1 MPKTRLKAPVSKT
14 TISLQDIPANIKRN
28 KKRLQDYLE
37 MVKEAKK
44 IELNIALISLA
55 VSLARPCDYGERI
68 KERFSQRDLVGKTI
82 EEYVRVG
89 NPRPVYT
96 SRESPNPAFFEVQ
109 VFNDGT
115 FLLANSWGDGEC
127 KHTDFYYHDG
137 KRLYYSDNL
146 FG

>member
-1 MPKTRLKAPVSKT
+1 MKTNILLS
-14 TISLQDIPANIKRN
+14 DIQANTKRN
-28 KKRLQDYLE
+28 KKWQAYLE
-37 MVKEAKK
+37 AVKEAKK
-44 IELNIALISLA
+44 IRLNDALISLA
-55 VSLARPCDYGERI
+55 VSLARHRDYNERI

-82 EEYVRVG
+82 EEYVRMG
-89 NPRPVYT
+89 NPKPVYT

-127 KHTDFYYHDG
+127 KHIDFYYHDG
-137 KRLYYSDNL
+137 KRLHYSDDL